1 MSQEKYEVFIC
12 YSRKDIAIVDKIC
25 AALENEKISYFID
38 RKGLEENN
46 ETLKSL
52 SKIMANSELFLLVAS
67 ENSYGSDFIL
77 DQIREAQ
84 FNAPMV
90 SYVIDGARLPLEI
103 DDLFGFMDWY
113 NIDDHPIDT
122 GLMDNLVRM
131 LGRGYRKSVL
141 TEREKYLL
149 ALPDD
154 EFVRVK
160 ETDKFGDRYGYKLK
174 STGEVI
180 IPIKYN
186 HCDLHFHEGLAKV
199 KNRSYEGFV
208 DKTGEEVVPLEYY
221 RVNAFSEGLAAVWP
235 TDGGCGF
242 VDRTGKVVIP
252 TKYSIIES
260 FSEGLAAVSPSNECK
275 FGFINH
281 KGETVIPFEYD
292 DASSFSEGLAKVRI
306 KNKLGF
312 IDKEGRMAI
321 PIKYDDAL
329 SFREGLAG
337 IQLDG
342 LWGYIDKNGKEIIPI
357 RLEYDAVFPFRG
369 GLACVKSGRKY
380 GFINTEGKEVI
391 PVIYEFSIYITAIGF
406 MNGETCRVKL
416 NDEYFWIDKNGNRVY
431 ESTQKYWDNKIP
443 LCELGKL
450 SIFVETE

>member
-199 KNRSYEGFV
+199 KLYHNVGFV
-208 DKTGEEVVPLEYY
+208 DKTGAEVVPLEYDDANSFCEGLAAVWAECRCGFVDKTGKVVVPLEY
-221 RVNAFSEGLAAVWP
+221 SIVENFSEGLAAVFSL
-235 TDGGCGF
+235 DN
-242 VDRTGKVVIP
+242 GK
-252 TKYSIIES
+252 
-260 FSEGLAAVSPSNECK
+260 A
-275 FGFINH
+275 
-281 KGETVIPFEYD
+281 
-292 DASSFSEGLAKVRI
+292 
-306 KNKLGF
+306 GF
-312 IDKEGRMAI
+312 IDKTGNEI
-321 PIKYDDAL
+321 IHYQYDDAT
-329 SFREGLAG
+329 SFVNGKALVR
-337 IQLDG
+337 LDG
-342 LWGYIDKNGKEIIPI
+342 EK
-357 RLEYDAVFPFRG
+357 
-369 GLACVKSGRKY
+369 
-380 GFINTEGKEVI
+380 
-391 PVIYEFSIYITAIGF
+391 
-406 MNGETCRVKL
+406 
-416 NDEYFWIDKNGNRVY
+416 FWIDKDGNRVDGNNNF
-431 ESTQKYWDNKIP
+431 E
-443 LCELGKL
+443 
-450 SIFVETE
+450 F

>member
-1 MSQEKYEVFIC
+1 MSQKKYEVFIC

-52 SKIMANSELFLLVAS
+52 SKIMANSQLFLLVAS

-77 DQIREAQ
+77 DQIRDAY

-90 SYVIDGARLPLEI
+90 SYVIDGAKLPLEI

-113 NIDDHPIDT
+113 DIDDHPIDT

-154 EFVRVK
+154 EFIRVK
-160 ETDKFGDRYGYKLK
+160 ETDKFGDWYGYKLK

-186 HCDLHFHEGLAKV
+186 HCELHFHEGLAKV

-221 RVNAFSEGLAAVWP
+221 RVNSFSEGLAAVWP
-235 TDGGCGF
+235 ADGGCGF
-242 VDRTGKVVIP
+242 VDKTGKVVIP

-260 FSEGLAAVSPSNECK
+260 FSDGLAAVSLSDGS

-281 KGETVIPFEYD
+281 KGETIIPFEYD
-292 DASSFSEGLAKVRI
+292 DAYSFRDGLAIVGVKDKYGFIDKNGNKVIPLQYNDVVKFSEGLAGVKLNELWGYIDRDGQEIIPIRLDYNTVYGFQGGLACVQR
-306 KNKLGF
+306 KHKLGF
-312 IDKEGRMAI
+312 IDK
-321 PIKYDDAL
+321 
-329 SFREGLAG
+329 
-337 IQLDG
+337 
-342 LWGYIDKNGKEIIPI
+342 
-357 RLEYDAVFPFRG
+357 
-369 GLACVKSGRKY
+369 
-380 GFINTEGKEVI
+380 TGKEVI
-391 PVIYEFSIYITAIGF
+391 PVKYDFYGYTVAAGFINGKTAK
-406 MNGETCRVKL
+406 VKL
-416 NDEYFWIDKNGNRVY
+416 DGDIFWIDKDGNRIDG
-431 ESTQKYWDNKIP
+431 DNNF
-443 LCELGKL
+443 E
-450 SIFVETE
+450 F

>member
-1 MSQEKYEVFIC
+1 MSQKKYEVFIC

-52 SKIMANSELFLLVAS
+52 SKIMANSQLFLLVAS

-77 DQIREAQ
+77 DQIRDAY

-90 SYVIDGARLPLEI
+90 SYVIDGAKLPLEI

-113 NIDDHPIDT
+113 DIDDHPIDT

-154 EFVRVK
+154 EFIRVK
-160 ETDKFGDRYGYKLK
+160 ETDKFGDWYGYKLK

-186 HCDLHFHEGLAKV
+186 HCELHFHDGLAKV

-221 RVNAFSEGLAAVWP
+221 RVNSFSEGLAAVWP
-235 TDGGCGF
+235 ADGGCGF
-242 VDRTGKVVIP
+242 VDKTGKVVIP

-260 FSEGLAAVSPSNECK
+260 FSDGLAAVSLSDGS

-281 KGETVIPFEYD
+281 KGETIIPFEYD

-312 IDKEGRMAI
+312 IDKEGRIAI

-416 NDEYFWIDKNGNRVY
+416 NDEYFWIDKNGNRVD

>member
-77 DQIREAQ
+77 DQIRDAY

-90 SYVIDGARLPLEI
+90 SYVIDGAKLPLEI

-113 NIDDHPIDT
+113 DIDDHPIDT

-154 EFVRVK
+154 EFIRVK

-174 STGEVI
+174 LTGEVI

-186 HCDLHFHEGLAKV
+186 HCELHFHEGLAKV

-221 RVNAFSEGLAAVWP
+221 RVNSFSEGLAAVWP
-235 TDGGCGF
+235 ADGGCGF
-242 VDRTGKVVIP
+242 VDKTGKVVIP

-260 FSEGLAAVSPSNECK
+260 FSDGLAAVSLSDGS

-281 KGETVIPFEYD
+281 KGETIIPFEYD

-312 IDKEGRMAI
+312 IDKEGRIAI

-416 NDEYFWIDKNGNRVY
+416 NDEYFWIDKNGNRVD
-431 ESTQKYWDNKIP
+431 ESTQKHTKV
-443 LCELGKL
+443 LG
-450 SIFVETE
+450 